1 MPRLDTLLVV
11 HTVHEKSRWKHVPC
25 RDAWDAL
32 VNASGSEPGAQLP
45 STIRGELVLN
55 VFQSCGLS
63 VERTLVSRRLLSSIV
78 VDLRDDTN
86 GSTQSSVGP
95 NLLTNNAVVS
105 LSRFA
110 ALIALQCGGD
120 FDEKLRVMFV
130 AADRDGVGRLTQDQT
145 VKIFASDAAP
155 VVKSAANSVGDRGSL
170 TWIVETWRDVVS
182 THFVGGSTS
191 SARNASF
198 VDFPTFNKL
207 ASSAIDLLSER
218 AVHEDE
224 EEGEHTTGR
233 YTAIADRRDVSHARN
248 KSLEL
253 GGGHHRS
260 SSGPQ
265 SSTAAGIA
273 DVLASFA
280 GAGSHGG
287 SRDGGRD
294 DPHSGGMGHHRRK
307 SSYESAHGDFASANT
322 SSGNEPQSVTRAS
335 RHRRAHTVDHGGS
348 SGMTPGRPGPRS
360 KTPGPRTKTS
370 GGVIWQM
377 FDSFRTGYTKGRSKT
392 AGNEL
397 ELGFDSKRDTSF
409 LSPGRVSVKRS
420 DSANRLSPIDSPM
433 SPSPIVGDDD
443 SSRRGKINRS
453 TSEQLMRLETK
464 SGSPSGALT
473 NTGSDAS
480 LDDDDSDE
488 DEDMY
493 EDEQNGSR
501 YRHSPVNLTKSD
513 REREALRVS
522 LQLAQENTEKAE
534 GEQTDENGAEFETA
548 IAFAQEVGV
557 RLFLYNIVKMLLVIA
572 LIAADASICV
582 WTMFHFGI
590 VIGLSVVMVINIGL
604 ALLFGFFVIRYTER
618 ERGMMHMEYGQHA
631 FKGVSDIFA
640 ENNIKGLGE
649 SLAIVTSQM
658 QEQHAHGDGRNRGAN
673 QVAEDVV

>member
-11 HTVHEKSRWKHVPC
+11 HTVHEKSRWKHVQC

-55 VFQSCGLS
+55 VFQACGLS

-198 VDFPTFNKL
+198 VDLPTFNKL

-224 EEGEHTTGR
+224 EEGEHMTDR

-322 SSGNEPQSVTRAS
+322 SSGNPPQSVTRAS

-493 EDEQNGSR
+493 ENEQNGSR
-501 YRHSPVNLTKSD
+501 YRHSPVKLTKSD